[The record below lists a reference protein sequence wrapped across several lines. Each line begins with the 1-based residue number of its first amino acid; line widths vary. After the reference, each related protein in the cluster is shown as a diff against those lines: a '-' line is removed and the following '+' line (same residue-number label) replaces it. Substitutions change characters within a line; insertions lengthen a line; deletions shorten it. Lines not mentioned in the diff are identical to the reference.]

1 MGLVEAVSVFFDVLS
16 SQLTTHD
23 LIGPARVDQHDRQE
37 DQRHEEHDLQREVR
51 ASCVPNGQA
60 TFGAA
65 RTRVNELEHTEQRCQ
80 HDT

>member
-37 DQRHEEHDLQREVR
+37 DQRYGIR
-51 ASCVPNGQA
+51 
-60 TFGAA
+60 
-65 RTRVNELEHTEQRCQ
+65 
-80 HDT
+80 